1 MEVLGIDIGGTGI
14 KAAPVDLN
22 KGVLLTERIRVKTPQ
37 PATPAAV
44 AAAVA
49 GVVAQCNWTG
59 PIGCGFPAAIRNGMA
74 LTAAN
79 IDPSWVGTDVQAL
92 LTQATGCPVG
102 VINDADAAG
111 LAEMRFGAGRGQSGT
126 VILVTIGT
134 GLGSAIF
141 LNGELLPNTEMGHLY
156 LEAKVAE
163 HYASDAAR
171 KRKNLSWEKWARRF
185 DKHLH
190 QLERLFWPDL
200 FILGGGTSKK
210 HDQFL
215 SLLTVNTPVAIA
227 EHFNDA
233 GILGAALASEHS
245 TAG

>member
-1 MEVLGIDIGGTGI
+1 MDVLGIDVGGSGI
-14 KAAPVDLN
+14 KAAPVDLVR
-22 KGVLLTERIRVKTPQ
+22 GVLLTERIRVKTPQ

-49 GVVAQCNWTG
+49 GIVGQCGWNG
-59 PIGCGFPAAIRNGMA
+59 PIGCGFPAVIRNGVA

-79 IDPSWVGTDVQAL
+79 VDPAWIGTDVRTL
-92 LTQATGCPVG
+92 LSEATGCPVG
-102 VINDADAAG
+102 VVNDADAAG
-111 LAEMRFGAGRGQSGT
+111 LAEMRYGAGRGQAGT

-141 LNGELLPNTEMGHLY
+141 RDGILLPNTEMGHLY
-156 LEAKVAE
+156 LEDKLAE

-171 KRKNLSWEKWARRF
+171 KLKNLSWQQWARRF

-210 HDQFL
+210 HESFL
-215 SLLTVNTPVAIA
+215 PLLTVKTPVVIA

-233 GILGAALASEHS
+233 GIVGAALAH
-245 TAG
+245 GG